1 MPSACLPVGAKLS
14 LYWPPRCLRHQILA
28 QIDTSHVGIASETAK
43 LLHNPVWWIAD
54 LIRFFILNTR
64 PASLCFDISQ
74 LTSHYCNEQSSA
86 CWIRML
92 QNFPKKV
99 VNFQTKSCQ
108 FLRRV
113 FPSLVIKAS
122 CYKASCYQGEL
133 LQGELLS
140 RRVVT
145 RRVVIKASCH
155 KASLNK
161 ASCYKAS

>member
-1 MPSACLPVGAKLS
+1 MPSASNSSPN
-14 LYWPPRCLRHQILA
+14 RHLTCWNCFRNGEIAPQSGLMDCGFNQIF
-28 QIDTSHVGIASETAK
+28 S
-43 LLHNPVWWIAD
+43 
-54 LIRFFILNTR
+54 LNTR

-92 QNFPKKV
+92 QNFQKKV
-99 VNFQTKSCQ
+99 GNFQTKSRT

-161 ASCYKAS
+161 ASLNKASCYKAS